1 MKGEEAV
8 RRLAAGEPDAL
19 DVVSAAYTPLLNY
32 VIFAILEDKQEREEC
47 LADVLHQVWQAR
59 EQFDAK
65 RGSFTTWLTTLA
77 RNAALN
83 RKRAQRRR
91 EAGRAEWD
99 ERVPHPG
106 DGPEEQ
112 VLKAEERE
120 RLQQAIRNLSHQE
133 QILFYRKYYY
143 LQSTRQIAAELGTSE
158 RAVEGKLYRL
168 RKKLQK
174 ALGGEFGA

>member
-8 RRLAAGEPDAL
+8 RRLVDGEPDAL
-19 DVVSAAYTPLLNY
+19 DAVSSAYTPLLNY

-47 LADVLHQVWQAR
+47 LADVLQQVWQAR

-91 EAGRAEWD
+91 EAGRTEWD
-99 ERVPHPG
+99 EKLPHPG

-133 QILFYRKYYY
+133 QVLFYRKYYY

-174 ALGGEFGA
+174 ALGGEFDA

>member
-19 DVVSAAYTPLLNY
+19 DAVSAAYTPLLNY

-99 ERVPHPG
+99 EKLPHPG
-106 DGPEEQ
+106 GRPGGAAFESRGAGAASAGDPQFVPPGADIVLPE
-112 VLKAEERE
+112 
-120 RLQQAIRNLSHQE
+120 
-133 QILFYRKYYY
+133 IL
-143 LQSTRQIAAELGTSE
+143 LLAVHRQIAAELGTSE

-168 RKKLQK
+168 RQK
-174 ALGGEFGA
+174 AAEGAGR

>member
-8 RRLAAGEPDAL
+8 RRLLTGEPDAL
-19 DVVSAAYTPLLNY
+19 EAIATAFTPLIHY
-32 VIFAILEDKQEREEC
+32 VISAILEDPQEREEC
-47 LADVLHQVWQAR
+47 LSDILHQVWRTR
-59 EQFDAK
+59 EQFDPQ
-65 RGSFTTWLTTLA
+65 RGSFTTWLTVLA

-83 RKRAQRRR
+83 RRRDQCRR
-91 EAGRAEWD
+91 EAGRTEWD
-99 ERVPHPG
+99 EKLSHPG

-120 RLQQAIRNLSHQE
+120 QLQQAIRNLSHQE
-133 QILFYRKYYY
+133 QVLFYRKYYY
-143 LQSTRQIAAELGTSE
+143 LQSTRQMAAELGTSE

-174 ALGGEFGA
+174 ALGGEYHA

>member
-1 MKGEEAV
+1 M
-8 RRLAAGEPDAL
+8 
-19 DVVSAAYTPLLNY
+19 
-32 VIFAILEDKQEREEC
+32 
-47 LADVLHQVWQAR
+47 
-59 EQFDAK
+59 
-65 RGSFTTWLTTLA
+65 
-77 RNAALN
+77 
-83 RKRAQRRR
+83 
-91 EAGRAEWD
+91 GRAEWD
-99 ERVPHPG
+99 EKLPHPG

-120 RLQQAIRNLSHQE
+120 RLQEAIRNLSYQE

-174 ALGGEFGA
+174 ALGGEFDA

>member
-1 MKGEEAV
+1 MTGEEAV
-8 RRLAAGEPDAL
+8 RRLLAEEPDAL
-19 DVVSAAYTPLLNY
+19 EAVSAVYTPLINY
-32 VIFAILEDKQEREEC
+32 VIFAIVEDGPEREEC
-47 LADVLHQVWQAR
+47 LADVLHQVWLSRAR
-59 EQFDAK
+59 FDPEK
-65 RGSFTTWLTTLA
+65 GSFTTWLTILA

-83 RKRAQRRR
+83 RRRAQRRR

-99 ERVPHPG
+99 ESLPHPG

-120 RLQQAIRNLSHQE
+120 RLQQAIRNLSRPE
-133 QILFYRKYYY
+133 QVLFYRKYYY
-143 LQSTRQIAAELGTSE
+143 LQSTRQMAAELGTSE

-174 ALGGEFGA
+174 ALGGEDHA

>member
-8 RRLAAGEPDAL
+8 RRLLAGEPDAL
-19 DVVSAAYTPLLNY
+19 EAVSAAYRPLITY
-32 VIFAILEDKQEREEC
+32 VISAILEDKQEREEC

-59 EQFDAK
+59 EQFDPEK
-65 RGSFTTWLTTLA
+65 GSFTTWLTILA

-83 RKRAQRRR
+83 RRRAQRRR

-99 ERVPHPG
+99 EKLSHPG
-106 DGPEEQ
+106 DSPEEQ
-112 VLKAEERE
+112 VLKAEERG
-120 RLQQAIRNLSHQE
+120 RLQKAIRNLPHPE
-133 QILFYRKYYY
+133 QVLFYRKYYY

-174 ALGGEFGA
+174 ALGGENHA

>member
-8 RRLAAGEPDAL
+8 RRLVDGEPDAL
-19 DVVSAAYTPLLNY
+19 DAVSAAYTPLLNY

-91 EAGRAEWD
+91 EAGRTEWD
-99 ERVPHPG
+99 EKLPPRGRPGGAGAQGGGAGAASAGHPQFVPPGAGIVLPKILLLAVHPADRRG
-106 DGPEEQ
+106 AGYQ
-112 VLKAEERE
+112 RAGGGG
-120 RLQQAIRNLSHQE
+120 QAVPPAQ
-133 QILFYRKYYY
+133 K
-143 LQSTRQIAAELGTSE
+143 AAE
-158 RAVEGKLYRL
+158 
-168 RKKLQK
+168 
-174 ALGGEFGA
+174 GAGR

>member
-8 RRLAAGEPDAL
+8 RRLLAGEPDAL
-19 DVVSAAYTPLLNY
+19 EAVSAAYTPLLNY

-47 LADVLHQVWQAR
+47 VADILHQVWCAR
-59 EQFDAK
+59 EQFDPEK
-65 RGSFTTWLTTLA
+65 SSFTTWLTILA

-83 RKRAQRRR
+83 RRRDQRRR
-91 EAGRAEWD
+91 ETGRAEWD
-99 ERVPHPG
+99 EKLPHPG

-112 VLKAEERE
+112 VLKAEARE
-120 RLQQAIRNLSHQE
+120 RLQQAIRKLPHQE
-133 QILFYRKYYY
+133 QVLFYRKYYY
-143 LQSTRQIAAELGTSE
+143 LQSTRQIAAEMGTSE

-174 ALGGEFGA
+174 ALGGELDA

>member
-1 MKGEEAV
+1 MRGEEAV
-8 RRLAAGEPDAL
+8 RRLLAGEPDAL
-19 DVVSAAYTPLLNY
+19 EAVAVAYTPLLNY
-32 VIFAILEDKQEREEC
+32 VIFPILEAQQEREEC

-59 EQFDAK
+59 ERFDPQK
-65 RGSFTTWLTTLA
+65 GRFTTWLTALA

-83 RKRAQRRR
+83 RRRAQRCR

-99 ERVPHPG
+99 ETIPHPE

-120 RLQQAIRNLSHQE
+120 RLQQAIRSLPYQE
-133 QILFYRKYYY
+133 QVLFYRKYYY
-143 LQSTRQIAAELGTSE
+143 LQSTRQMSAELGISE
-158 RAVEGKLYRL
+158 RAMEGKLYRL

-174 ALGGEFGA
+174 ALGGEFHA

>member
-1 MKGEEAV
+1 MRGEEAV
-8 RRLAAGEPDAL
+8 RRLLAGEPDAL
-19 DVVSAAYTPLLNY
+19 EAVAVAYTPLLNY
-32 VIFAILEDKQEREEC
+32 VIFPILEDQQEREEC

-59 EQFDAK
+59 ERFDPQK
-65 RGSFTTWLTTLA
+65 GRFTTWLTALA

-83 RKRAQRRR
+83 RRRAQRCR

-99 ERVPHPG
+99 ETIPHPE

-112 VLKAEERE
+112 V
-120 RLQQAIRNLSHQE
+120 
-133 QILFYRKYYY
+133 LFYRKYYY
-143 LQSTRQIAAELGTSE
+143 LQSTRQMSAELGISE

-174 ALGGEFGA
+174 ALGGEFHA

>member
-8 RRLAAGEPDAL
+8 LRLLAGEPDAL
-19 DVVSAAYTPLLNY
+19 DAVATAYTPLINY
-32 VIFAILEDKQEREEC
+32 VISAILEDKQEREEC

-59 EQFDAK
+59 EQFDREK
-65 RGSFTTWLTTLA
+65 GSFTTWLTALA

-83 RKRAQRRR
+83 RRRAQRRR

-99 ERVPHPG
+99 ESMPHPG

-112 VLKAEERE
+112 VLKAEARE
-120 RLQQAIRNLSHQE
+120 RLQQAIRNLSYQE
-133 QILFYRKYYY
+133 QVLFYRKYYY

-174 ALGGEFGA
+174 VLGGEFYV

>member
-8 RRLAAGEPDAL
+8 RRLVDGEPDAL
-19 DVVSAAYTPLLNY
+19 DGVSAAYTPLLNY

-47 LADVLHQVWQAR
+47 LADVLHQVWQTR

-65 RGSFTTWLTTLA
+65 RGSFTTWLTILA

-83 RKRAQRRR
+83 GKRAQRRR

-99 ERVPHPG
+99 EKLPHPG

-120 RLQQAIRNLSHQE
+120 RL
-133 QILFYRKYYY
+133 
-143 LQSTRQIAAELGTSE
+143 
-158 RAVEGKLYRL
+158 
-168 RKKLQK
+168 
-174 ALGGEFGA
+174 

>member
-8 RRLAAGEPDAL
+8 RRLLAGEPDAL
-19 DVVSAAYTPLLNY
+19 DGVSAAYTPLLNY

-47 LADVLHQVWQAR
+47 LADVLHQVWLSR
-59 EQFDAK
+59 ERFDPEK
-65 RGSFTTWLTTLA
+65 GTFTTWLTALA

-83 RKRAQRRR
+83 RRRAQRRR

-99 ERVPHPG
+99 EKLPHPG

-120 RLQQAIRNLSHQE
+120 QLQQAIRKLSHQE
-133 QILFYRKYYY
+133 QVLFYRKYYY
-143 LQSTRQIAAELGTSE
+143 LQSTRQMAAELGTSQ

-174 ALGGEFGA
+174 ALGGEYHA